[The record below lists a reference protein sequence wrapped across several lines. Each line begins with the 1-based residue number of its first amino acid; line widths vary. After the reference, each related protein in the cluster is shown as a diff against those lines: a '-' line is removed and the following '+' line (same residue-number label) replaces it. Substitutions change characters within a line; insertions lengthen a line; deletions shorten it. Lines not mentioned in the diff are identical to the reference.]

1 MFTISLFTQL
11 LSKRK
16 TDIVF
21 FISLVVLGRRGEVT
35 ACFMAV
41 KFPDWWS
48 VLVLGERCLRLI
60 GKDEFF
66 LVEEAVCSVVFTV
79 VRGHCERVVQ
89 MRIPALDEE
98 TPCFVCL
105 PT

>member
-1 MFTISLFTQL
+1 MGGRLRWLTQYRNRVYL
-11 LSKRK
+11 PFSF
-16 TDIVF
+16 VS

-35 ACFMAV
+35 ACLMAV

-66 LVEEAVCSVVFTV
+66 LVEEAVCSVVFTGIKSLV
-79 VRGHCERVVQ
+79 
-89 MRIPALDEE
+89 L
-98 TPCFVCL
+98 F
-105 PT
+105 

>member
-1 MFTISLFTQL
+1 MNIYVGMHVKSYSTILCH
-11 LSKRK
+11 
-16 TDIVF
+16 I

-66 LVEEAVCSVVFTV
+66 LVEEAVCSVVFTATV
-79 VRGHCERVVQ
+79 
-89 MRIPALDEE
+89 
-98 TPCFVCL
+98 
-105 PT
+105 